1 MTGPR
6 PYRPPL
12 ESLREQAWSQR
23 DPRAESDSP
32 PPDRTTD
39 NVGLGT
45 VSAATVMALA
55 DELRETRTRLAHVDA
70 DLRALKAT
78 ELRVEQLSAHDLE
91 EQKARAVDAYKSKV
105 AAERRVEEHAIELI
119 RVKADSERRGR
130 VQGAIVGAIA
140 TLFVSAILAL
150 AAYVR
155 ARV

>member
-1 MTGPR
+1 
-6 PYRPPL
+6 
-12 ESLREQAWSQR
+12 
-23 DPRAESDSP
+23 
-32 PPDRTTD
+32 
-39 NVGLGT
+39 
-45 VSAATVMALA
+45 MALA